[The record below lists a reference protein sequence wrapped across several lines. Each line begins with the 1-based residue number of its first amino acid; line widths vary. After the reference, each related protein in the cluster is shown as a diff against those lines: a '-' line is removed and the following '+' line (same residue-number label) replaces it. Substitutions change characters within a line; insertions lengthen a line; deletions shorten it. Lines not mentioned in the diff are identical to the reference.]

1 MALFALLFLVVPIV
15 ELFVIVQV
23 AQGVGI
29 GETILLLI
37 AVSLVGAWLVK
48 RQGVA
53 VWQQLNQTINQG
65 QIPHREIVDGALILF
80 AGALMLTPGFVTD
93 VLGLLLLLPPSRA
106 VVRNVLMTRFKAG
119 RVVMFGAGRFNS
131 FRAGGAAGAGGSE
144 VWDAESWETDPG
156 SGSPRGTGELDK

>member
-1 MALFALLFLVVPIV
+1 MALIALLFLVVPIV

-37 AVSLVGAWLVK
+37 AVSLIGAWLVK
-48 RQGVA
+48 RQGLA
-53 VWQQLNQTINQG
+53 VWQQFNATLSRG
-65 QIPHREIVDGALILF
+65 QVPHKEIVDGALVLF

-93 VLGLLLLLPPSRA
+93 ALGVLLLLPPTRA
-106 VVRNVLMTRFKAG
+106 VVRNVLMARFKAG

-131 FRAGGAAGAGGSE
+131 FREGSASGSTSG
-144 VWDAESWETDPG
+144 VWDAESWETEPG
-156 SGSPRGTGELDK
+156 SAPPQGRGELDR